1 MERLPRI
8 LRDAELSAKKF
19 KELLREKG
27 DTKKNMID
35 KSNDIKKIFAEEK
48 NILLTYLFGSQLKGK
63 TGPLSDYD
71 FAVFLSQKTSF
82 SFKHKLKNK
91 LINILDNKQVDLV
104 ILNDAPIELKY
115 NVIATGKIIYQK
127 NSVAKVEF
135 EADTLSR
142 YFDYLPV
149 LRAQKADI
157 LKTNKSKGEKYGDR
171 IQRYRATL
179 RKTEEMLN
187 KIRAI

>member
-1 MERLPRI
+1 MF
-8 LRDAELSAKKF
+8 DKF
-19 KELLREKG
+19 
-27 DTKKNMID
+27 
-35 KSNDIKKIFAEEK
+35 NDIKKIFAGEK
-48 NILLTYLFGSQLKGK
+48 NILLAYIFGSQAIGK

-71 FAVFLSQKTSF
+71 FAVFLSQKPSF
-82 SFKHKLKNK
+82 PFKYKLKNK

-115 NVIATGKIIYQK
+115 KVVATGKVIFQK
-127 NSVAKVEF
+127 NSIVKTEF

-149 LRAQKADI
+149 LRAQKKDI
-157 LKTNKSKGEKYGDR
+157 LKAKSKGERYGDR

>member
-1 MERLPRI
+1 MY
-8 LRDAELSAKKF
+8 
-19 KELLREKG
+19 
-27 DTKKNMID
+27 D
-35 KSNDIKKIFAEEK
+35 KLNDIKIKKIFSDEN
-48 NILLTYLFGSQLKGK
+48 NISLAYIFGSQLKGK

-71 FAVFLSQKTSF
+71 FAIFLSRKPSF
-82 SFKHKLKNK
+82 QFKYRLKNK
-91 LINILDNKQVDLV
+91 LVTILNTGQVDLV

-115 NVIATGKIIYQK
+115 NVIAAGKIIFQK
-127 NSVAKVEF
+127 NSIIRTEF

-149 LRAQKADI
+149 LRAQKKEV
-157 LKTNKSKGEKYGDR
+157 LKLKPKGEKYGDR
-171 IQRYRATL
+171 IQRYRTTL